1 MSVIPKKYFYDKIVL
16 LLLSILTFLSLVS
29 ILNVLVR
36 VSAGGSSAD
45 YFVEYRSSA
54 GISAFQTGDV
64 VAVMSFVVFVLLTL
78 ALSSFLSMKT
88 FRIKR
93 ELSIIVLSLG
103 IVLTLV
109 AAIVSNALLAL
120 R

>member
-16 LLLSILTFLSLVS
+16 LLLSILSFLVV
-29 ILNVLVR
+29 ITVLSVLIR
-36 VSAGGSSAD
+36 ITAGQGSGD
-45 YFVEYRSSA
+45 YFIEYRSNA
-54 GISAFQTGDV
+54 GISAFQTGDLMAVLSFIAFVGVTLIISV
-64 VAVMSFVVFVLLTL
+64 V
-78 ALSSFLSMKT
+78 LSMKSY
-88 FRIKR
+88 RIKR
-93 ELSIIVLSLG
+93 EISLIVLALG

>member
-16 LLLSILTFLSLVS
+16 LLLSILVFLVVVT
-29 ILNVLVR
+29 ILSVLIR
-36 VSAGGSSAD
+36 ISAGSTGTD
-45 YFVEYRSSA
+45 YFIEYRSSA
-54 GISAFQTGDV
+54 GISAFQTGDI
-64 VAVMSFVVFVLLTL
+64 VAVMSFVVFVFLTF
-78 ALSSFLSMKT
+78 AICAVLSMRT

-93 ELSIIVLSLG
+93 ELSLLVLSLG